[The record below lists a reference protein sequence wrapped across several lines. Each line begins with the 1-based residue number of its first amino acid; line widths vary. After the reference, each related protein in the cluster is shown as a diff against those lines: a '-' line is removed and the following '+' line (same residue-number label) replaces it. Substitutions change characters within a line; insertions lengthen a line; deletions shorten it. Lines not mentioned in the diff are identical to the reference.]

1 MADPIRIETNIDK
14 LHLKALLQGLNV
26 VPLYKEIN
34 GEAVTEDDL
43 IENGTVETFY
53 SLGSFIFNIVA
64 KYADSI
70 QGGIK

>member
-1 MADPIRIETNIDK
+1 MPNPVYIETNLDR

-34 GEAVTEDDL
+34 GEVVTEDEL
-43 IENGTVETFY
+43 IENGTVEMFY
-53 SLGSFIFNIVA
+53 GLGAFIFNIVS

-70 QGGIK
+70 QGGTK